1 MAQLDIGALRAVST
15 RLDKTGLNY
24 AFTGG
29 SIVNLL
35 LDHPDMSP
43 ARPTADVDV
52 IIEIV
57 STGRYS
63 DTEEVLRGLDFE
75 PDMREGAPMCRWRLA
90 GVIVDIMP
98 TSGEQLELNTQWFPE
113 VLEGA
118 IEVEYE
124 HTKLRVVSPVGLLVT
139 KHLTF
144 TERGEGD
151 YYGSH
156 DLEDFITV
164 VDGRKN
170 IVSEVDQAI
179 PPLRSY
185 LIEGVKRWLENDD
198 FQDALPGHLPA
209 DMASQQRFPLLKKK
223 LEQIAGLALNSLR

>member
-1 MAQLDIGALRAVST
+1 MAQLEIGALRAVST

-57 STGRYS
+57 SNGRYS
-63 DTEEVLRGLDFE
+63 DTEEVLRGLKFE
-75 PDMREGAPMCRWRLA
+75 HDMTEGAPMCRWRLA
-90 GVIVDIMP
+90 GVVVDIMP
-98 TSGEQLELNTQWFPE
+98 TSGEPLGLNTQWFSE
-113 VLEGA
+113 VLECA

-124 HTKLRVVSPVGLLVT
+124 HTKLKVVSPVGLLVT
-139 KHLTF
+139 KYLTF
-144 TERGEGD
+144 TERGGGD

-185 LIEGVKRWLENDD
+185 LIGGVKCWLEKDD
-198 FQDALPGHLPA
+198 FRDALSAHLPG
-209 DMASQQRFPLLKKK
+209 DMASQQRLPVLTKK
-223 LEQIAGLALNSLR
+223 LEEIAGLTFGPLP